1 MTTIY
6 HFFGEWKDLFA
17 HAYSAYPLAAAI
29 TTLAALGLFFYWDRL
44 RLNWLPR
51 SRPHPIIAV
60 IAWAIIVPILGF
72 LFQVIEKVWTG
83 IVGVSSV
90 LSHLS
95 TFVYDVYDR
104 HPILILVLLVISG
117 TLFFIWNFVRPEN
130 PSRAFKVIACIA
142 LFLLSVAISA
152 PIANMFASR

>member
-6 HFFGEWKDLFA
+6 HFLGEWKDLSI
-17 HAYSAYPLAAAI
+17 HAYSAYPLAAAL
-29 TTLAALGLFFYWDRL
+29 TTAAALGLFFYWDRL
-44 RLNWLPR
+44 KLKWLPK

-72 LFQVIEKVWTG
+72 LFQMIEKVWTG

-95 TFVYDVYDR
+95 AFVYQVYDR
-104 HPILILVLLVISG
+104 HPILMLVLLITSG
-117 TLFFIWNFVRPEN
+117 
-130 PSRAFKVIACIA
+130 A
-142 LFLLSVAISA
+142 LF
-152 PIANMFASR
+152 